1 MILTREH
8 LEAVEKCRQLKKR
21 DCNDCILF
29 PECWSMDDLLETLE
43 ATYAEMDAKE
53 IAHEKARRDV
63 ELKLE
68 RAIKL
73 IERNQMFWNTSL
85 DARRGLLPEVY
96 LSNKEYLRRITNN
109 G

>member
-68 RAIKL
+68 RAI
-73 IERNQMFWNTSL
+73 
-85 DARRGLLPEVY
+85 GLLKTLVDETRARYSTATLAKARKYLQEVA
-96 LSNKEYLRRITNN
+96 NN
-109 G
+109 E